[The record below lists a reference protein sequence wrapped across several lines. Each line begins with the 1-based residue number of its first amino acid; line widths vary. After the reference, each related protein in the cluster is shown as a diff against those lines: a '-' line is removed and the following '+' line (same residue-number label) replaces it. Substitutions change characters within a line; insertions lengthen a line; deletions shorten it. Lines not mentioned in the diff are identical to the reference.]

1 MASIHELARD
11 GTLTKAQA
19 REARKSINQPDASG
33 IPPLTPASRHGHL
46 EAVKILLDEG
56 ANPNLK
62 DRNGATALNIA
73 AHYAPKNQAAI
84 IRALLKA
91 RASVDATDPKL
102 GNNTPLM
109 TVIVQTRNLDS
120 ISELINKGA
129 SLSAKNNAGETAED
143 LAKSDAVV
151 LAALRSKTGGRN
163 LLSRV
168 ARKFTKTVLTALSL
182 LNEPLKSGVRF
193 LTWMYNYTPQIRS
206 RPRTSTPPALT
217 SGETP
222 REAPQEAPEETPEET
237 PEAKR
242 EREINKQLDQLSN
255 EIKESNLSKFTG
267 MDDRF
272 FDTLVEKT
280 KALRKDINTD
290 LGRPEN
296 LSDMINLALYKP
308 VLYCDD
314 SGSMRGAGYECQ
326 RKMVKRICSVTT
338 KLVPEGVGVDL
349 HLINHSQDYVDLRE
363 EEIDKKLGAI
373 SPNGGTKLGTN
384 LEKKILHPFV
394 YKPLESG
401 GLKRPLLISIITDG
415 DPTEE
420 HRDTL
425 KNAILNC
432 KERLDK
438 YNYPSYAVVF
448 QISQIG
454 DSEAAKSF
462 LLGLRND
469 DELSDTLMVTTDRLD
484 DIFETQRNN
493 ERALEVWL
501 LKTLVEPIY
510 RWGPD
515 FVKKQRRERREE

>member
-19 REARKSINQPDASG
+19 REARRSINQPDASG
-33 IPPLTPASRHGHL
+33 IPPLTLAARYGHL
-46 EAVKILLDEG
+46 EAVKVLLDEG

-163 LLSRV
+163 LLSRA
-168 ARKFTKTVLTALSL
+168 ARKFIKIVLTALSL

-193 LTWMYNYTPQIRS
+193 LTWMYNYLPQIRS
-206 RPRTSTPPALT
+206 RPTTSTPPALT
-217 SGETP
+217 
-222 REAPQEAPEETPEET
+222 PEET
-237 PEAKR
+237 PEATQ

-290 LGRPEN
+290 LGQPEN

-363 EEIDKKLGAI
+363 EEIDEKLGTI
-373 SPNGGTKLGTN
+373 SPDGDTKIGTN
-384 LEKKILHPFV
+384 LEKKILLPFV

-415 DPTEE
+415 DPTQE

-438 YNYPSYAVVF
+438 YNYPTYTVVF

-462 LLGLRND
+462 LLGLSND